1 MLLRF
6 KTKNFLSFYEETVFD
21 MFPNIK
27 REKFSH
33 HIYTEMA
40 VPLLKQAA
48 IYGANASGKSNFI
61 KAVEFLRGFVMHE
74 NFLKFIDFDDYIF
87 QLTKEKSQNISF
99 EIEFFHKDRYYL
111 YSADISQKEICEKLS
126 ISGLG
131 KKDDTLIFERKGT
144 SVNAPSI
151 QNEMA
156 VKQLLSLNPNSSL
169 LPLNLKFPVLSS
181 NDAKYIYDW
190 FSKKTEIISI
200 NSTIPALINLMS
212 QKPQILNFANK
223 VFESIGI
230 GIKAVEISD
239 IPFEK
244 WATKSK
250 NAAELQRIIDK
261 SPVPFSRNITQM
273 QNNRNILNITIQK
286 GIKTVQEL
294 LFDQYGQSG
303 YHKEMKIT
311 AQSDGTVR
319 LLTLIPALYSAMYQN
334 KTIFVDEIDNSIHP
348 KLMFEL
354 LKFYSNNKSN
364 GQLIFTTHTTKL
376 LNQQELVRPDE
387 IWLAEK
393 SEGNTRMYSLN
404 DFKLHNTLN
413 IENGY
418 LDGRYGGVPIIEEI
432 DAEV

>member
-1 MLLRF
+1 
-6 KTKNFLSFYEETVFD
+6 

-48 IYGANASGKSNFI
+48 IYGANGSGKSNFI
-61 KAVEFLRGFVMHE
+61 KAIDFLRGFVMYE

-87 QLTKEKSQNISF
+87 QLTKEKSQNIFF
-99 EIEFFHKDRYYL
+99 EIEFLHRERYYL
-111 YSADISQKEICEKLS
+111 YNVDISKKEVCEKLS
-126 ISGLG
+126 ISGLS
-131 KKDDTLIFERKGT
+131 KTSDTLIFERRGT
-144 SVNAPSI
+144 SIKAPSL

-156 VKQLLSLNPNSSL
+156 VKQLLLLNPDSSL
-169 LPLNLKFPVLSS
+169 LPLNLKFPVLSN
-181 NDAKYIYDW
+181 NDAKHIYDW

-200 NSTIPALINLMS
+200 DSTIPVLINLMS
-212 QKPQILNFANK
+212 QKPQILSFANK
-223 VFESIGI
+223 VFERIGV

-244 WATKSK
+244 WAAETK
-250 NAAELQRIIDK
+250 NTAELQHIIDK
-261 SPVPFSRNITQM
+261 NPVPDRSISRM
-273 QNNRNILNITIQK
+273 QNNRNVLNITIQK

-303 YHKEMKIT
+303 FYKEMKIT

-319 LLTLIPALYSAMYQN
+319 LLTLIPALYDAMYQN
-334 KTIFVDEIDNSIHP
+334 KTVFIDEIDNSIHP
-348 KLMFEL
+348 NLMFEL
-354 LKFYSNNKSN
+354 LKFYANHKSN

-387 IWLAEK
+387 IWLTEK
-393 SEGNTRMYSLN
+393 LDGNTRMYSLN

-418 LDGRYGGVPIIEEI
+418 LDGRYGGVPVIEEI
-432 DAEV
+432 NTEV